1 MKIIKDNKGQV
12 LVFVVVTMAIA
23 LAVGVSVSLRT
34 LSSISRTSTSDT
46 SSRVLAAAEGGAER
60 YLSKT
65 LSELDAR
72 VGQPDDVITFTGA
85 TNDNIS
91 TKASVS
97 VTKYPADP
105 LGKFTFIVKQGK
117 VVQINL
123 SGYGSSSIDLCWS
136 SVLSAKDSDLYYSVY
151 SGTAILK
158 KFGLKSISRNGFPSG
173 YSNNFESAG
182 NNSKCGQAASNF
194 KNISWSGTAKYLRI
208 YSINNDSTVELFPS
222 GNLPT
227 QGYKITSVGELN
239 DIVSNQKV
247 TKTVTVLRRLPY
259 LPAMF
264 DFGIYSDSGTVQ

>member
-12 LVFVVVTMAIA
+12 LVFVVATMAIA

-34 LSSISRTSTSDT
+34 LSSLSRTSTSDT

-97 VTKYPADP
+97 VIKYPADP

-117 VVQINL
+117 IVQ
-123 SGYGSSSIDLCWS
+123 
-136 SVLSAKDSDLYYSVY
+136 
-151 SGTAILK
+151 K
-158 KFGLKSISRNGFPSG
+158 K
-173 YSNNFESAG
+173 
-182 NNSKCGQAASNF
+182 
-194 KNISWSGTAKYLRI
+194 
-208 YSINNDSTVELFPS
+208 
-222 GNLPT
+222 
-227 QGYKITSVGELN
+227 LN
-239 DIVSNQKV
+239 
-247 TKTVTVLRRLPY
+247 R
-259 LPAMF
+259 
-264 DFGIYSDSGTVQ
+264 